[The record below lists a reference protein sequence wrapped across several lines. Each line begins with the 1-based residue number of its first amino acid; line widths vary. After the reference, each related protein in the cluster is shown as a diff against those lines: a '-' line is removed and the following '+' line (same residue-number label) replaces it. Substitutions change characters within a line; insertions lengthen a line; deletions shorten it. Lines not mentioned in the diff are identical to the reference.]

1 MKVKTSGRV
10 SSLEQ
15 LPQCCQ
21 GKRKNECGSLE
32 VKDGAA
38 TLITSSSKKQ
48 KAGSSRMYRRTKRT
62 KAGPKTDGLAKDA
75 GHDLRLAF
83 SSIDGS
89 VVDNKGVSATPSSIL
104 DTIFSPVFHLF
115 KGVNGETSNSC
126 TSSVE
131 QADSSDEK
139 IEDVATRV
147 EYHNVSQPQETSKKY
162 MVSCSMSAAVAA
174 DPVTEKAGTFVEV
187 SVPSRIDQLT
197 SAPNS
202 SDEEIFGSQA
212 AFDVDENCIEWSL
225 VDENIPRDVTQTAER
240 IEDGLLDSEGASLY
254 LAIQQTKSLDCNN
267 ERSQAEAVADED
279 ELDDFDPY
287 LFIKHLPE
295 LSEVVSPSRP
305 PILLPKQTR
314 RCPPITL
321 VLDLDETLVHS
332 TLEHCDDADFTFPVN
347 FNSQE
352 YTVYVRRRP
361 HLQMFMEKVAQLF
374 EIIVFTASQSVYAEQ
389 LLNVL
394 DPKRKLIRHRVFRDS
409 CVFVEGNYLK
419 DLTVLGRDLAKVAI
433 VDNSPQ
439 AFGFQVDNGIP
450 IESWFD
456 DRADCALAGLL
467 PFLETLV
474 GVDDVRP
481 VIAKKFNLRQKV
493 AAAIDPPSLGNR
505 GDPLE
510 RCS

>member
-1 MKVKTSGRV
+1 MNMKVKARKTSRKV
-10 SSLEQ
+10 SATNDQPPSYS
-15 LPQCCQ
+15 P
-21 GKRKNECGSLE
+21 RKARDEIG
-32 VKDGAA
+32 VVDARKTAA
-38 TLITSSSKKQ
+38 TALITSSSKKQ
-48 KAGSSRMYRRTKRT
+48 RAGSRLTSTTRVLRRSKVIKGGSSR
-62 KAGPKTDGLAKDA
+62 ADGVLATDSC
-75 GHDLRLAF
+75 HDLRLAF
-83 SSIDGS
+83 SSIDGAS
-89 VVDNKGVSATPSSIL
+89 SDHKGVSTAL

-115 KGVNGETSNSC
+115 KGLNGETSNSC

-131 QADSSDEK
+131 LVDSADEK
-139 IEDVATRV
+139 LEDAEIRPEGQSIVDHGS
-147 EYHNVSQPQETSKKY
+147 EL
-162 MVSCSMSAAVAA
+162 C
-174 DPVTEKAGTFVEV
+174 DKAGSTEAGTVVDTCLAPVVEHG
-187 SVPSRIDQLT
+187 S
-197 SAPNS
+197 SAS
-202 SDEEIFGSQA
+202 HSTDEEVLGTQV
-212 AFDVDENCIEWSL
+212 AFDVGANCMEWSL
-225 VDENIPRDVTQTAER
+225 EVENRDPAQTAER
-240 IEDGLLDSEGASLY
+240 MDDGIFDSEGSSLY
-254 LAIQQTKSLDCNN
+254 LAIQQTKALDGSHEMN
-267 ERSQAEAVADED
+267 QVEAVADD
-279 ELDDFDPY
+279 DDLDDFDPY
-287 LFIKHLPE
+287 LFIKHLPD
-295 LSEVVSPSRP
+295 LSEVVSSGRP
-305 PILLPKQTR
+305 PVLLPKQTR

-332 TLEHCDDADFTFPVN
+332 TLEQCEDADFTFPVT

-361 HLQMFMEKVAQLF
+361 HLQMFMERVSQMF

-419 DLTVLGRDLAKVAI
+419 DLTVLGRDLSKVAI

-456 DRADCALAGLL
+456 DKGDSALMGLL

-481 VIAKKFNLRQKV
+481 IIAKKFNLRQKI
-493 AAAIDPPSLGNR
+493 AAAMDPSSNGNR

-510 RCS
+510 RAA